1 MLDYEVFADHP
12 YLPVL
17 VQARDKH
24 NFTITRHFVVEVTD
38 RQFEKQISLPAIVRT
53 LDLVGHGDAGYHLQA
68 EILADG
74 GSAIVETGFLVSK
87 SIRFRDPIRLSS
99 LIDPQT
105 GQFSA
110 DFVEFEPGTRYYFR
124 GYAVN
129 NYGESKGSIKKF
141 KTPEIIDPSSWWKD
155 TTEVGG
161 GWRNS
166 NWFGAFLI
174 YPQTDWI
181 FHSKL
186 GWIYTVSDE
195 SEGLWLWSSQHGWLW
210 TKKGVWPFLYS
221 NRSSNWFYFV
231 MQINGHPVFFD
242 YGQKSYVSNS
252 PT

>member
-1 MLDYEVFADHP
+1 MLYE
-12 YLPVL
+12 
-17 VQARDKH
+17 
-24 NFTITRHFVVEVTD
+24 T
-38 RQFEKQISLPAIVRT
+38 
-53 LDLVGHGDAGYHLQA
+53 
-68 EILADG
+68 
-74 GSAIVETGFLVSK
+74 
-87 SIRFRDPIRLSS
+87 
-99 LIDPQT
+99 
-105 GQFSA
+105 
-110 DFVEFEPGTRYYFR
+110 
-124 GYAVN
+124 
-129 NYGESKGSIKKF
+129 KGSIKKF

-155 TTEVGG
+155 TTKVGG

-252 PT
+252 PTGL